1 MAFGPDNA
9 DLRPSRNAI
18 VELLRVRMHVWL
30 ANCPDFQVKRL
41 DRKPTQCWEAPFRCS
56 EERPS
61 LKLGRFPTL
70 KLENVLHHVYLS
82 SFLRIRMRRSRDGQG
97 PGFRASMIYAGQRPD
112 GLEAG
117 TLGWT
122 SIGSTP
128 RLRATVVP
136 AALRTGP
143 VRPVANSR
151 SPWLREPNFFLATAA
166 DLLAPG
172 RGSAMLDA
180 TTMRRWQAIVKTFQ
194 STGRGS

>member
-70 KLENVLHHVYLS
+70 KLENS
-82 SFLRIRMRRSRDGQG
+82 GRRSRS
-97 PGFRASMIYAGQRPD
+97 RKVRLSLA
-112 GLEAG
+112 
-117 TLGWT
+117 
-122 SIGSTP
+122 
-128 RLRATVVP
+128 LRATERPENAEANHWPEPWVSQRVH
-136 AALRTGP
+136 LRVFPT
-143 VRPVANSR
+143 
-151 SPWLREPNFFLATAA
+151 
-166 DLLAPG
+166 
-172 RGSAMLDA
+172 
-180 TTMRRWQAIVKTFQ
+180 RR
-194 STGRGS
+194 